1 MSRMIFWIVLFGAAW
16 WFWRR
21 AKASIL
27 RHMMDAQARA
37 GGGGTMSGAGAG
49 TARQRAPELAEPMA
63 RCACCGAY
71 SPRGDTIEMYQH
83 RFCNAEHARRYAE
96 GERPST

>member
-1 MSRMIFWIVLFGAAW
+1 M
-16 WFWRR
+16 
-21 AKASIL
+21 
-27 RHMMDAQARA
+27 
-37 GGGGTMSGAGAG
+37 
-49 TARQRAPELAEPMA
+49 ARQRAPELAEPMA